1 MHHSAS
7 IWRAL
12 MLGLLLTLAVLA
24 LSACGGGGQGSSQGG
39 RDQDSAKSEIENP
52 LVGTWRRERTCDEY
66 VRSMKQAGLEELIPE
81 WVAGAQFGGAS
92 VSPAQ
97 VRQQSDPCQGLRN
110 VNDQHDHVFYK
121 DGRFASLNE
130 NGEFVDEGHYK
141 LADER
146 TLVFPEHW
154 GKKGPSITAHF
165 RFSNDNDAVTFD
177 LVLPDNLDKC
187 SQLCREAYAWG
198 VAVTYPGH
206 PWKRVPPGEQW
217 PGEV

>member
-1 MHHSAS
+1 MYPHRMVSQ
-7 IWRAL
+7 AL
-12 MLGLLLTLAVLA
+12 RLGLLVTLVFLA
-24 LSACGGGGQGSSQGG
+24 LSACGGGGDQGG
-39 RDQDSAKSEIENP
+39 GQDSAKSEIENP

-165 RFSNDNDAVTFD
+165 RFSIDNEAVRFD
-177 LVLPDNLDKC
+177 LVLLDKLDKC
-187 SQLCREAYAWG
+187 SHLCREAYAWG
-198 VAVTYPGH
+198 LLVT
-206 PWKRVPPGEQW
+206 
-217 PGEV
+217 